1 MLKYVYAHNFNGS
14 LKCEVL
20 IVFKQSITLG
30 LLVLSLGGLASCKGG
45 EDKPNAAITT
55 GANNG
60 KLATGAVPIGTKINT
75 DLQQEISSGKNKKN
89 DKFTIKIQNGS
100 VSKYPALKDA
110 VIQGH
115 LESAIKAAKGK
126 KAQLDLVFDAVKLK
140 SGELVPIEAELVNT
154 QIESKTKGKFL
165 QNVGIILGGTV
176 AGNFVGDKANFKHG
190 KMAGAAAATAFVL
203 SSPGGEVVLKK
214 GTDIQLK
221 LKANLDPN

>member
-1 MLKYVYAHNFNGS
+1 
-14 LKCEVL
+14 
-20 IVFKQSITLG
+20 VFKQSVALG
-30 LLVLSLGGLASCKGG
+30 LLTLSLGGLASCKGG
-45 EDKPNAAITT
+45 KPEDKPKPNAAITA

-60 KLATGAVPIGTKINT
+60 KLVAGVVPIGTKINT

-100 VSKYPALKDA
+100 VGKYPALKDA
-110 VIQGH
+110 VIEGH
-115 LESAIKAAKGK
+115 LESVNKAAKGK
-126 KAQLDLVFDAVKLK
+126 KAELDLVFDDVKLK

-165 QNVGIILGGTV
+165 QNAGIILGGTV
-176 AGNFVGDKANFKHG
+176 AGHFVGDKANFKHG